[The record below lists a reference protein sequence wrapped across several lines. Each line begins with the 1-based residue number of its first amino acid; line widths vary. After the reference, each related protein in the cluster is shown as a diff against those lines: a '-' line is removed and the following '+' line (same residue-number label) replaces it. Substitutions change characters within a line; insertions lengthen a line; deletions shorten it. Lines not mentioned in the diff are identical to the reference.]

1 MLSKFSIK
9 KPFTIL
15 VAVVIVIVFGVIA
28 LTKMTPDLFPKI
40 NTPYVIVM
48 TTYPG
53 ASPEEAESEITK
65 PMEQQLA
72 TLSNI
77 KNVTSVS
84 AANYS
89 MIQLEFSDSVNMD
102 SVSVDIRDKIDQ
114 IEGVLPDTAGT
125 PVVMKISMDM
135 MPVVTTAV
143 GMDDKSSGEV
153 SQFTKDNLQSQ
164 LEGVEGVA
172 SVSAMGMVDD
182 NVQIV
187 LSQDKIDAVNSKV
200 AAAINSQMGD
210 AEGQMKS
217 GMAAA
222 KKGKKQ
228 IQEGKKAVKDGQSQ
242 AAKQLAATKTKLQES
257 RDQLVSLK
265 QNGPAIKALYEQYK
279 KYKDDPIMGPQIES
293 QLKALGIDPSSL
305 DQLVPQIDQADAQ
318 LKQIDKALEDL
329 DAQGSAMNFE
339 LGSKYADLTS
349 AEGTV
354 ESTVNQLQSALSQ
367 LQSSKEAALASADMT
382 GVITMQNV
390 SAILSAQNFSMPA
403 GYIRDGKAEVL
414 VSVGDKIKDKDE
426 LEDLILFDMG
436 IDGLD
441 PIRLCDVATVSYTD
455 DDAETYAK
463 INGNNGVLLSFTKQ
477 SSYATADV
485 SENIT
490 DKFTQ
495 LEKEYKDDGLS
506 FTTLYD
512 QGDYIHIVINSVLQ
526 NLLLGAILAIVIL
539 LVFLRDLRP
548 TLITAVSIP
557 LSVIFAI
564 VLMYFSGV
572 TLNMISLA
580 GLAIGV
586 GMLVDNSIVVVENIY
601 RLRSMGYSRVQAAFS
616 GAVQVAGA
624 ITASTLT
631 TICVFVPIIFVDG
644 MTRDIFTD
652 LALTVAYSL
661 LASLLIALT
670 LVPAMARGLLKK
682 ETRLTVLSQTGRFM
696 DKYRAAV
703 RWALSHKAVVLIAA
717 VVLLVGSSGLALMRG
732 LSFMPSMSTPQ
743 ISATIQMPKES
754 TLKETSDTTDK
765 IVKEIRKVD
774 GVETTGAMLSS
785 DTAGMMGMSGMSQ
798 DVTSTMVY
806 IILDEDK
813 ADNGKIIAKK
823 LDKLAKKYNC
833 EIVTSADMDMSS
845 MMGGSG
851 VQIKLYSEDLKQL
864 RTAGVAVERKLKD
877 MKSLEDVSTIDED
890 SSKELHVVVNKNQAM
905 KYGLT
910 VAQVYQQISAKL
922 TKESAATTLSENGSS
937 MDVVVENSTS
947 KAFTRE
953 DLENMKLKASGS
965 IGSSGA
971 GSSGAAGGSGSTAAS
986 GESMSGTFGSSAGGA
1001 SSSAP
1006 SGFSEVKLSSIA
1018 DIQTTA
1024 SLGEINHDN
1033 QKRSLSVTASVK
1045 DGYNITHV
1053 NSDVQKMIKKEKLIP
1068 SGVKVVYGGEN
1079 EEIMHSMKQMML
1091 MLLVGFILV
1100 YLVMVAQ
1107 FQSLR
1112 SPFIVIFTI
1121 PLAFTGG
1128 MLALLIC
1135 GQDVSVVSM
1144 MGFVML
1150 MGVVVN
1156 NAIVLVDCINRFRLE
1171 GMDMESAV
1179 IEAGAVRM
1187 RPVLMTAIT
1196 TILGLLPLAI
1206 GLGTGAEMM
1215 QPVAIVCIGGLLYA
1229 TLTTLVVIPIMYRVF
1244 AKKHMEKIAEEEL
1257 EVVNV

>member
-9 KPFTIL
+9 KPFTVL

-48 TTYPG
+48 TAYPG
-53 ASPEEAESEITK
+53 ASPEEAEEEITK
-65 PMEQQLA
+65 PMEQQMA

-102 SVSVDIRDKIDQ
+102 SVSVDIREKIDQ
-114 IEGVLPDTAGT
+114 IEGNLPDTAGT

-135 MPVVTTAV
+135 MPVVTAAV
-143 GMDDKSSGEV
+143 GMEDKSSGEV
-153 SQFTKDNLQSQ
+153 SQFTKDNLQSP

-172 SVSAMGMVDD
+172 SVSTMGMVDD
-182 NVQIV
+182 NIQIV
-187 LSQDKIDAVNSKV
+187 LSQDKIDAINKEV
-200 AAAINSQMGD
+200 AAAINKQMGD

-222 KKGKKQ
+222 KSGKKQ
-228 IQEGKKAVKDGQSQ
+228 IQDGKKAVKDGQSQ

-257 RDQLVSLK
+257 RDQLVALK

-293 QLKALGIDPSSL
+293 QLKALGIDPASL
-305 DQLVPQIDQADAQ
+305 DQIVPQIDQADAQ
-318 LKQIDKALEDL
+318 LKQIDKALEEL
-329 DAQGSAMNFE
+329 DSQGSAMNFE

-382 GVITMQNV
+382 GVITMQNI

-403 GYIRDGKAEVL
+403 GYITDGKAEVL
-414 VSVGDKIKDKDE
+414 VSVGDKIKNKDE
-426 LEDLILFDMG
+426 LENLILFDMG
-436 IDGLD
+436 IDGVD
-441 PIRLCDVATVSYTD
+441 PIRLSDVATVTYTD

-485 SENIT
+485 SANIS
-490 DKFTQ
+490 DKFAQ
-495 LEKEYKDDGLS
+495 LEKEYKDDDLS

-526 NLLLGAILAIVIL
+526 NLLLGAILAILIL

-548 TLITAVSIP
+548 TIITAVSIP

-601 RLRSMGYSRVQAAFS
+601 RLRSMGYSRVQAAVS

-670 LVPAMARGLLKK
+670 VVPAMAKGLLKK
-682 ETRLTVLSQTGRFM
+682 ETRLTALSQTGRFM
-696 DKYRAAV
+696 DKYRTAV
-703 RWALSHKAVVLIAA
+703 RWALSHRAIVLIAA

-765 IVKEIRKVD
+765 IVKEVRKVD
-774 GVETTGAMLSS
+774 GVETVGAMLSS
-785 DTAGMMGMSGMSQ
+785 NTMSMMGMSGTQ

-806 IILDEDK
+806 IILNEDK

-823 LDKLAKKYNC
+823 MDKLAKKYNC

-851 VQIKLYSEDLKQL
+851 VDIKLYSEDLTKL
-864 RTAGVAVERKLKD
+864 RSAGIAIESKLKG

-890 SSKELHVVVNKNQAM
+890 SSEELHVVVNKNLAM
-905 KYGLT
+905 KQGLT

-922 TKESAATTLSENGSS
+922 TKESTATTLSESDTS
-937 MDVVVENSTS
+937 MDVVVENSTNGT
-947 KAFTRE
+947 FTRK
-953 DLENMKLKASGS
+953 DLENMKLTTS
-965 IGSSGA
+965 
-971 GSSGAAGGSGSTAAS
+971 
-986 GESMSGTFGSSAGGA
+986 GGA
-1001 SSSAP
+1001 SSSAAGGSSAGTGL
-1006 SGFSEVKLSSIA
+1006 SGGAGSTASGGSASASSGSSGSSEVTLSSIA

-1024 SLGEINHDN
+1024 SLSEINHDN

-1068 SGVKVVYGGEN
+1068 SGVKVDYGGEN

-1091 MLLVGFILV
+1091 MLLVGLILV

-1206 GLGTGAEMM
+1206 GFGTGAEMM
-1215 QPVAIVCIGGLLYA
+1215 QPVAIVCIGGLFYA
-1229 TLTTLVVIPIMYRVF
+1229 TLTTLLVIPIMYRIF
-1244 AKKHMEKIAEEEL
+1244 AKKHMEKIQEEEL

>member
-135 MPVVTTAV
+135 MPVVTAAV

-403 GYIRDGKAEVL
+403 GYITDGKAEVL

-490 DKFTQ
+490 DKFVQ

-601 RLRSMGYSRVQAAFS
+601 RLRSMGYSRVQAAVS

-670 LVPAMARGLLKK
+670 LVPAMAKGLLKK

-703 RWALSHKAVVLIAA
+703 RWALSHKAIVLIAA

-937 MDVVVENSTS
+937 MDVVVENSTG

-965 IGSSGA
+965 A
-971 GSSGAAGGSGSTAAS
+971 GSSGATGGSGSAAAS
-986 GESMSGTFGSSAGGA
+986 GGSMSGASGSSAGGA
-1001 SSSAP
+1001 SSSAS
-1006 SGFSEVKLSSIA
+1006 SGSSEVKLSSIA

-1024 SLGEINHDN
+1024 SLSAINHDN

-1068 SGVKVVYGGEN
+1068 SGVKVDYGGEN

>member
-135 MPVVTTAV
+135 MPVVTAAV

-265 QNGPAIKALYEQYK
+265 QNGPAIKALHEQYK

-403 GYIRDGKAEVL
+403 GYITDGKAEVL

-490 DKFTQ
+490 DKFAQ

-601 RLRSMGYSRVQAAFS
+601 RLRSMGYSRVQAAVS

-670 LVPAMARGLLKK
+670 LVPAMAKGLLKK

-703 RWALSHKAVVLIAA
+703 RWALSHKAIVLIAA

-806 IILDEDK
+806 IIMDEDK

-833 EIVTSADMDMSS
+833 ETVTSADMDMSS

-937 MDVVVENSTS
+937 MDVVVENSTG

-965 IGSSGA
+965 A

-986 GESMSGTFGSSAGGA
+986 GGSMSGASGSSAGGA
-1001 SSSAP
+1001 SSSAS
-1006 SGFSEVKLSSIA
+1006 SGSSEVKLSSIA

-1024 SLGEINHDN
+1024 SLSEINHDN

-1068 SGVKVVYGGEN
+1068 SGVKVDYGGEN

-1257 EVVNV
+1257 EIVNV

>member
-135 MPVVTTAV
+135 MPVVTAAV

-403 GYIRDGKAEVL
+403 GYITDGKAEVL

-490 DKFTQ
+490 DKFVQ

-601 RLRSMGYSRVQAAFS
+601 RLRSMGYSRVQAAVS

-670 LVPAMARGLLKK
+670 LVPAMAKGLLKK

-703 RWALSHKAVVLIAA
+703 RWALCHKAIVLIAA

-877 MKSLEDVSTIDED
+877 MKSLEDISTIDED

-937 MDVVVENSTS
+937 MDVVVENSTG

-965 IGSSGA
+965 A

-986 GESMSGTFGSSAGGA
+986 GGSMSGASGSSAGGA
-1001 SSSAP
+1001 SSSAS
-1006 SGFSEVKLSSIA
+1006 SGSSEVKLSSIA

-1024 SLGEINHDN
+1024 SLSEINHDN

-1068 SGVKVVYGGEN
+1068 SGVKVDYGGEN

-1257 EVVNV
+1257 EIVNV

>member
-77 KNVTSVS
+77 KNITSVS

-135 MPVVTTAV
+135 MPVVTAAV

-403 GYIRDGKAEVL
+403 GYITDGKAEVL

-455 DDAETYAK
+455 DNAETYAK

-490 DKFTQ
+490 DKFAQ

-601 RLRSMGYSRVQAAFS
+601 RLRSMGYSRVQAAVS

-670 LVPAMARGLLKK
+670 LVPAMAKGLLKK

-703 RWALSHKAVVLIAA
+703 RWALCHKAIVLIAA

-965 IGSSGA
+965 A
-971 GSSGAAGGSGSTAAS
+971 GSSGVVGGSGSTAAS
-986 GESMSGTFGSSAGGA
+986 GGSMSGASGSSAGGA
-1001 SSSAP
+1001 SSSAS
-1006 SGFSEVKLSSIA
+1006 SGSSEVKLSSIA

-1024 SLGEINHDN
+1024 SLSEINHDN

-1068 SGVKVVYGGEN
+1068 SGVKVDYGGEN

-1257 EVVNV
+1257 EIVNV

>member
-1 MLSKFSIK
+1 M
-9 KPFTIL
+9 
-15 VAVVIVIVFGVIA
+15 
-28 LTKMTPDLFPKI
+28 
-40 NTPYVIVM
+40 
-48 TTYPG
+48 
-53 ASPEEAESEITK
+53 
-65 PMEQQLA
+65 
-72 TLSNI
+72 
-77 KNVTSVS
+77 
-84 AANYS
+84 
-89 MIQLEFSDSVNMD
+89 
-102 SVSVDIRDKIDQ
+102 
-114 IEGVLPDTAGT
+114 
-125 PVVMKISMDM
+125 
-135 MPVVTTAV
+135 
-143 GMDDKSSGEV
+143 
-153 SQFTKDNLQSQ
+153 
-164 LEGVEGVA
+164 
-172 SVSAMGMVDD
+172 
-182 NVQIV
+182 
-187 LSQDKIDAVNSKV
+187 
-200 AAAINSQMGD
+200 
-210 AEGQMKS
+210 
-217 GMAAA
+217 
-222 KKGKKQ
+222 
-228 IQEGKKAVKDGQSQ
+228 
-242 AAKQLAATKTKLQES
+242 
-257 RDQLVSLK
+257 
-265 QNGPAIKALYEQYK
+265 
-279 KYKDDPIMGPQIES
+279 
-293 QLKALGIDPSSL
+293 
-305 DQLVPQIDQADAQ
+305 
-318 LKQIDKALEDL
+318 
-329 DAQGSAMNFE
+329 
-339 LGSKYADLTS
+339 
-349 AEGTV
+349 
-354 ESTVNQLQSALSQ
+354 
-367 LQSSKEAALASADMT
+367 
-382 GVITMQNV
+382 
-390 SAILSAQNFSMPA
+390 
-403 GYIRDGKAEVL
+403 L
-414 VSVGDKIKDKDE
+414 VSVGDKIKNKDE
-426 LEDLILFDMG
+426 LENLILFDMG
-436 IDGLD
+436 IDGVD
-441 PIRLCDVATVSYTD
+441 PIRLSDVATVTYTD

-485 SENIT
+485 SANIS
-490 DKFTQ
+490 DKFAQ
-495 LEKEYKDDGLS
+495 LEKEYKDDDLS

-526 NLLLGAILAIVIL
+526 NLLLGAILAILIL

-548 TLITAVSIP
+548 TIITAVSIP

-601 RLRSMGYSRVQAAFS
+601 RLRSMGYSRVQAAVS

-670 LVPAMARGLLKK
+670 VVPAMAKGLLKK
-682 ETRLTVLSQTGRFM
+682 ETRLTALSQTGRFM
-696 DKYRAAV
+696 DKYRTAV
-703 RWALSHKAVVLIAA
+703 RWALSHRAIVLIAA

-765 IVKEIRKVD
+765 IVKEVRKVD
-774 GVETTGAMLSS
+774 GVETVGAMLSS
-785 DTAGMMGMSGMSQ
+785 NTMSMMGMSGTQ

-806 IILDEDK
+806 VILNEDK

-823 LDKLAKKYNC
+823 MDKLAKKYNC

-851 VQIKLYSEDLKQL
+851 VDIKLYSEDLTKL
-864 RTAGVAVERKLKD
+864 RSTGVAIESKLKG

-890 SSKELHVVVNKNQAM
+890 SSEELHVVVNKNLAM
-905 KYGLT
+905 KQGLT

-922 TKESAATTLSENGSS
+922 TKESTATTLSESDTS
-937 MDVVVENSTS
+937 MDVVVENSTNGT
-947 KAFTRE
+947 FTRK
-953 DLENMKLKASGS
+953 DLENMKLTTS
-965 IGSSGA
+965 
-971 GSSGAAGGSGSTAAS
+971 
-986 GESMSGTFGSSAGGA
+986 GGA
-1001 SSSAP
+1001 SSSAAGGSSAGTGL
-1006 SGFSEVKLSSIA
+1006 SGGAGSTASGGSASASSGSSGSSEVTLSSIA

-1024 SLGEINHDN
+1024 SLSEINHDN

-1068 SGVKVVYGGEN
+1068 SRVKVDYGGEN

-1091 MLLVGFILV
+1091 MLLVGLILV

-1206 GLGTGAEMM
+1206 GFGTGAEMM
-1215 QPVAIVCIGGLLYA
+1215 QPVAIVCIGGLFYA
-1229 TLTTLVVIPIMYRVF
+1229 TLTTLLVIPIMYRIF
-1244 AKKHMEKIAEEEL
+1244 AKKHMEKIQEEEL

>member
-9 KPFTIL
+9 KPFTVL

-48 TTYPG
+48 TAYPG
-53 ASPEEAESEITK
+53 ASPEEAEEEITK
-65 PMEQQLA
+65 PMEQQMA

-102 SVSVDIRDKIDQ
+102 SVSVDIREKIDQ
-114 IEGVLPDTAGT
+114 IEGNLPDTAGM

-135 MPVVTTAV
+135 MPVVTAAV
-143 GMDDKSSGEV
+143 GMEDKSSGEV
-153 SQFTKDNLQSQ
+153 SQFTKDNLQSP

-172 SVSAMGMVDD
+172 SVSTMGMVDD
-182 NVQIV
+182 NIQIV
-187 LSQDKIDAVNSKV
+187 LSQDKIDAINKEV
-200 AAAINSQMGD
+200 AAGINKQMGD

-222 KKGKKQ
+222 KSGKKQ
-228 IQEGKKAVKDGQSQ
+228 IQDGKKAVKDGQSQ

-257 RDQLVSLK
+257 RDQLVALK

-293 QLKALGIDPSSL
+293 QLKALGIDPASL
-305 DQLVPQIDQADAQ
+305 DQIVPQIDQADAQ
-318 LKQIDKALEDL
+318 LKQIDKALEEL
-329 DAQGSAMNFE
+329 DSQGSAMNFE
-339 LGSKYADLTS
+339 LGSKYADLTL

-382 GVITMQNV
+382 GVITMQNI

-403 GYIRDGKAEVL
+403 GYITDGKAEVL
-414 VSVGDKIKDKDE
+414 VSVGDKIKNKDE
-426 LEDLILFDMG
+426 LENLILFDMG
-436 IDGLD
+436 IDGVD
-441 PIRLCDVATVSYTD
+441 PIRLSDVATVTYTD

-485 SENIT
+485 SANIS
-490 DKFTQ
+490 DKFAQ
-495 LEKEYKDDGLS
+495 LEKEYKDDDLS

-526 NLLLGAILAIVIL
+526 NLLLGAILAILIL

-548 TLITAVSIP
+548 TIITAVSIP

-601 RLRSMGYSRVQAAFS
+601 RLRSMGYSRVQAAVS

-670 LVPAMARGLLKK
+670 VVPAMAKGLLKK
-682 ETRLTVLSQTGRFM
+682 ETRLTALSQTGRFM
-696 DKYRAAV
+696 DKYRTAV
-703 RWALSHKAVVLIAA
+703 RWALSHRAIVLIAA

-765 IVKEIRKVD
+765 IVKEVRKVD
-774 GVETTGAMLSS
+774 GVETVGAMLSS
-785 DTAGMMGMSGMSQ
+785 NTMSMMGMSGTQ

-806 IILDEDK
+806 VILNEDK

-823 LDKLAKKYNC
+823 MDKLAKKYNC

-851 VQIKLYSEDLKQL
+851 VDIKLYSEDLTKL
-864 RTAGVAVERKLKD
+864 RSAGIAIESKLKG

-890 SSKELHVVVNKNQAM
+890 SSEELHVVVNKNLAM
-905 KYGLT
+905 KQGLT

-922 TKESAATTLSENGSS
+922 TKESTATTLSESDTS
-937 MDVVVENSTS
+937 MDVVVENSTNG
-947 KAFTRE
+947 KFTRE
-953 DLENMKLKASGS
+953 DLENMKLTTS
-965 IGSSGA
+965 
-971 GSSGAAGGSGSTAAS
+971 
-986 GESMSGTFGSSAGGA
+986 GGA
-1001 SSSAP
+1001 SSSAAGGSSAGTGL
-1006 SGFSEVKLSSIA
+1006 SGGAGSAASGGSASASSGSSDSSEVTLSSIA

-1024 SLGEINHDN
+1024 SLSEINHDN

-1068 SGVKVVYGGEN
+1068 SGVKVDYGGEN

-1091 MLLVGFILV
+1091 MLLVGLILV

-1206 GLGTGAEMM
+1206 GFGTGAEMM

-1229 TLTTLVVIPIMYRVF
+1229 TLTTLLVIPIMYRIF
-1244 AKKHMEKIAEEEL
+1244 AKKHMEKIQEEEL

>member
-9 KPFTIL
+9 KPFTVL

-48 TTYPG
+48 TAYPG
-53 ASPEEAESEITK
+53 ASPEEAEEEITK
-65 PMEQQLA
+65 PMEQQMA

-102 SVSVDIRDKIDQ
+102 SVSVDIREKIDQ
-114 IEGVLPDTAGT
+114 IEGNLPDTAGT

-135 MPVVTTAV
+135 MPVVTAAV
-143 GMDDKSSGEV
+143 GMEDKSSGEV

-172 SVSAMGMVDD
+172 SVSTMGMVDD
-182 NVQIV
+182 NIQIV
-187 LSQDKIDAVNSKV
+187 LSQDKIDEINAEV
-200 AAAINSQMGD
+200 AAAINKQMGD

-222 KKGKKQ
+222 KSGKKQ
-228 IQEGKKAVKDGQSQ
+228 IQDGKKAVKDGQSQ

-257 RDQLVSLK
+257 RDQLVALK

-293 QLKALGIDPSSL
+293 QLKALGIDASQL
-305 DQLVPQIDQADAQ
+305 DQIVPQIDQADAQ
-318 LKQIDKALEDL
+318 LKQIDKALEEL
-329 DAQGSAMNFE
+329 DSQGSAMNFE

-382 GVITMQNV
+382 GVITMQNI

-403 GYIRDGKAEVL
+403 GYITDGKAEVL
-414 VSVGDKIKDKDE
+414 VSVGDKIKNKDE
-426 LEDLILFDMG
+426 LENLILFDMG
-436 IDGLD
+436 IDGVD
-441 PIRLCDVATVSYTD
+441 PIRLSDVATVTYTD

-485 SENIT
+485 SANIS
-490 DKFTQ
+490 DKFSQ
-495 LEKEYKDDGLS
+495 LEKEYKDDNLS

-526 NLLLGAILAIVIL
+526 NLLLGAILAILIL

-548 TLITAVSIP
+548 TIITAVSIP

-601 RLRSMGYSRVQAAFS
+601 RLRSMGYSRVQAAVS

-682 ETRLTVLSQTGRFM
+682 ETRLTALSQTGQFM
-696 DKYRAAV
+696 DKYRTAV
-703 RWALSHKAVVLIAA
+703 RWALSHKAIVLIAA

-765 IVKEIRKVD
+765 IVKEVRKVD
-774 GVETTGAMLSS
+774 GVETVGAMLAS
-785 DTAGMMGMSGMSQ
+785 DTMGMMGMSGMSQ

-813 ADNGKIIAKK
+813 ADNGKIITKK
-823 LDKLAKKYNC
+823 MDKLAKKYNC
-833 EIVTSADMDMSS
+833 EITTSADMDMSS

-851 VQIKLYSEDLKQL
+851 VDIKLYSEDLSRL
-864 RTAGVAVERKLKD
+864 RSAGVAIEKKLKG

-890 SSKELHVVVNKNQAM
+890 SSEELHVVVNKNLAM
-905 KYGLT
+905 KQGLT

-922 TKESAATTLSENGSS
+922 TKESTATTLSESDSS
-937 MDVVVENSTS
+937 MDVIVENST
-947 KAFTRE
+947 KGTFTRE
-953 DLENMKLKASGS
+953 DLENMKLTTSGGASSGS
-965 IGSSGA
+965 AAGSGSSAA
-971 GSSGAAGGSGSTAAS
+971 GLSGGSGSAVS
-986 GESMSGTFGSSAGGA
+986 GGSSA
-1001 SSSAP
+1001 SSS
-1006 SGFSEVKLSSIA
+1006 SGSSDSSSSSEVRLSSIA
-1018 DIQTTA
+1018 DIETTA
-1024 SLGEINHDN
+1024 SLSEINHDN

-1053 NSDVQKMIKKEKLIP
+1053 NSDVQKMIKKEKLVP
-1068 SGVKVVYGGEN
+1068 SGVKVDYGGEN

-1091 MLLVGFILV
+1091 MLLVGLILV

-1206 GLGTGAEMM
+1206 GFGTGAEMM

-1229 TLTTLVVIPIMYRVF
+1229 TLTTLLVIPIMYRIF
-1244 AKKHMEKIAEEEL
+1244 AKKHMEKIQEEEL